1 MQKSL
6 SQESLSVIKSLLV
19 CKLNEYRF
27 VPCVNND
34 ECMKKYQL
42 VLDELES
49 LKPNIGV
56 NIEIYGHSYWMCKC
70 LEKDGRINEIDE
82 DYCDKCNTCCP
93 EYVPK
98 SDFQY

>member
-6 SQESLSVIKSLLV
+6 SQESLSVIKSLLES
-19 CKLNEYRF
+19 KLNEYRF
-27 VPCVNND
+27 VPCANND
-34 ECMKKYQL
+34 ECTKKYQL
-42 VLDELES
+42 ALEELES

-56 NIEIYGHSYWMCKC
+56 NIKIYGKSYWMCKC
-70 LEKDGRINEIDE
+70 FKYGRIHEIDK
-82 DYCDKCNTCCP
+82 DYCEECSTCRP